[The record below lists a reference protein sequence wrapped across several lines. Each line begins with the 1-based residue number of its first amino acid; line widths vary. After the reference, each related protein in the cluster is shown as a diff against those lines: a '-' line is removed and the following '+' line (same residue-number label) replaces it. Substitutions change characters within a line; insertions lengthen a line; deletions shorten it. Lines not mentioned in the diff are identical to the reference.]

1 LLWSETR
8 YFAKGTIIADN
19 REEATG
25 LMVITAGQV
34 LLSSSFSRDLNL
46 GCSSDFKM
54 L

>member
-1 LLWSETR
+1 VTGPQLMLWSETR

-34 LLSSSFSRDLNL
+34 SLLLTIE
-46 GCSSDFKM
+46 
-54 L
+54 